1 MSWPVA
7 GIGRILSPRSV
18 AGFDGEQG
26 WDMGEPEGAGV
37 IASQDRELRAGRAGV
52 ILTPDQRVR
61 VFIFLGAG
69 RARGRSVTVV

>member
-1 MSWPVA
+1 
-7 GIGRILSPRSV
+7 
-18 AGFDGEQG
+18 
-26 WDMGEPEGAGV
+26 MGEPEGAGV